1 MLQRAE
7 LPRQVWA
14 EIADDLRT
22 LHDQFHTWRGVA
34 EGRPPREAVLDRILV
49 AAGLVVCERFRRL
62 VDRSGCHPTAE
73 TCVDAAVAAI
83 RAARD
88 AEAERPART
97 PAEELAHSLGADD
110 DIDEALARLS
120 LGPTP
125 YSHFVYRRALVG
137 RATVEEALEAFGLEE
152 EYERATGGRAKLG
165 VPPHAPVPWYDEFRG
180 RLAEVETWA
189 TKSAVFAASKAAHG
203 LKFART
209 ERDAKRA
216 GPDSEL
222 WFPCVDGL
230 MAERAPFTR
239 KARPYDYGYVEPL
252 VEGPMNCGRTQNWP
266 PRVRFE
272 YECPKQ
278 WAELEATDD
287 AAVRFCFECR
297 HRVYYCASESE
308 VREHAALGHCIGVA
322 QQTCRDFPPW
332 KSGFLV
338 GWPTAS
344 SCIAATL
351 FPTEARSRRRQR
363 RPE

>member
-34 EGRPPREAVLDRILV
+34 EGRPSREAVLNRILV

-97 PAEELAHSLGADD
+97 PAEELAHSLGVDD

-137 RATVEEALEAFGLEE
+137 RATVEEALEAFGQEE

-165 VPPHAPVPWYDEFRG
+165 VPPHAPVPWYNEFRD
-180 RLAEVETWA
+180 RLAEVETWV

-222 WFPCVDGL
+222 WFVCIDGL
-230 MAERAPFTR
+230 TAERAPSTR

-272 YECPKQ
+272 YECPNQ
-278 WAELEATDD
+278 WERLELTDD
-287 AAVRFCFECR
+287 PATRFCHGCR
-297 HRVYYCASESE
+297 QEVHYCDSESE
-308 VREHAALGHCIGVA
+308 VREHSASGHCIAVSRPVA
-322 QQTCRDFPPW
+322 RNFERQDARL
-332 KSGFLV
+332 LV
-338 GWPTAS
+338 GMPSARS
-344 SCIAATL
+344 SIARAL
-351 FPTEARSRRRQR
+351 FPSQKR
-363 RPE
+363 